1 MSYARARTKASLR
14 RVHPYTPIVDAEAVV
29 LVPALAIAYAAAS
42 RRFPPSRA
50 RVAAFATGLALILV
64 AFVSP
69 LEPLA
74 LHYLLTAHLLQ
85 NVVLAEWA
93 PPCSCSASPPRSR
106 RGSRGRGPSL
116 C

>member
-1 MSYARARTKASLR
+1 M
-14 RVHPYTPIVDAEAVV
+14 
-29 LVPALAIAYAAAS
+29 LVPALAVGYAAAS

-50 RVAAFATGLALILV
+50 RVACFATGLALILV

-74 LHYLLTAHLLQ
+74 LNYLLTAHLLQ

-93 PPCSCSASPPRSR
+93 PRAAPARPLPPRSR
-106 RGSRGRGPSL
+106 RGSRGRALSR